1 MRLSEIQ
8 DGMAGRLPWIPVRVG
23 SDDAVMVS
31 RRNPAGGRGAF
42 AALVGASAYRRNCQP
57 QNTRQRDH
65 WHLLTPA
72 PPIFSGGAWGSD
84 APNYFG
90 AASQRSNSAISFFWA
105 AMIFLAMAF
114 ITGDLPWASSISAMS
129 TAP

>member
-1 MRLSEIQ
+1 MPCCWSAQLRCWPEGGQHKRAKL
-8 DGMAGRLPWIPVRVG
+8 LPEERTNLGP
-23 SDDAVMVS
+23 
-31 RRNPAGGRGAF
+31 PARD
-42 AALVGASAYRRNCQP
+42 GASAIHTN
-57 QNTRQRDH
+57 
-65 WHLLTPA
+65 PA
-72 PPIFSGGAWGSD
+72 LGRARH

-90 AASQRSNSAISFFWA
+90 AANQRSNSAISFFWA